1 MYIGR
6 KIITYLW
13 IDDNTNE
20 GKNHVIKMIG
30 IMNKYYFIL
39 MAQGSNGI
47 FIHVMVPL
55 GFLL

>member
-1 MYIGR
+1 MYIRR
-6 KIITYLW
+6 KIITCLW

-20 GKNHVIKMIG
+20 GENHFMKMIG

-39 MAQGSNGI
+39 MAQGNNGI
-47 FIHVMVPL
+47 LIHVMVPL